1 MHCFSGSW
9 EMAKIVLDLGLYI
22 SLGGPVTFKNAK
34 RPVDI
39 AQNVPLDRL
48 LIETDSPYLTPV
60 PYRGKRNDPGHVA
73 LVAEKIAQIRGI
85 SAEEVG
91 RITTE
96 NAVNLFK
103 IV

>member
-60 PYRGKRNDPGHVA
+60 PYR
-73 LVAEKIAQIRGI
+73 
-85 SAEEVG
+85 
-91 RITTE
+91 E
-96 NAVNLFK
+96 NEM
-103 IV
+103 IQDMWHW